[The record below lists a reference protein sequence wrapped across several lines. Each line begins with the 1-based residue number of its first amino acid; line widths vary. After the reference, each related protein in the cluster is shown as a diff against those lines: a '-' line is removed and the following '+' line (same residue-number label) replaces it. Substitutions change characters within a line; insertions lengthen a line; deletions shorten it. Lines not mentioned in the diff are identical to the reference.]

1 MSSGNDSPRAPG
13 RLALPAMAVLALA
26 FGLLT
31 LQQGG
36 SVLFGGAAARAAA
49 GAYVPF
55 VLWFNF
61 CAGWAYVLAGVGL
74 ALRRRWAA
82 ALAALIA
89 VATGL
94 AFAALGVHIA
104 LGGAYETR
112 TVAAMALRTTVWAV
126 LAGLAFRYLGRPPG
140 VQMLSKK

>member
-1 MSSGNDSPRAPG
+1 MSSDNDTPRAPG
-13 RLALPAMAVLALA
+13 RLALRAMAVLAVA

-61 CAGWAYVLAGVGL
+61 CAGFAYVLAGVGL

-82 ALAALIA
+82 PLAALIA
-89 VATGL
+89 LATAL
-94 AFAALGVHIA
+94 AFVALGVHIA
-104 LGGAYETR
+104 RGGAYEMR

-126 LAGLAFRYLGRPPG
+126 LAWLAFRRLARPQG
-140 VQMLSKK
+140 SRTLSK